1 MRNTLLLLL
10 MPLLVGC
17 QTETQLKKLGEEEL
31 LERIVSGNMP
41 EPESDSVTIQT
52 TDGTVISLDSLKKL
66 ENIGQYAEDFYT
78 GPNGNIW
85 KVVVRKKTAADD
97 AFMRK
102 VARAL
107 QAETAPEV
115 RQVDVDCGNIG
126 PLLDEVLRSDQA
138 MRQEGSSIDLQQD
151 HRNLEVV
158 VSLIE
163 QCGMPT
169 RQEVSAEQLS
179 AIWLALQHAPPP
191 WQSKYIPLL
200 EKSAERGDIAWSIIA
215 LMKDRALM
223 DEGKPQVYGT
233 QILNGQLY
241 ELEAPAYVDQRRAEV
256 GLGPLKTYLQRYGLT
271 FDVEQKK
278 R

>member
-17 QTETQLKKLGEEEL
+17 HNEPQLQKLGEEEL
-31 LERIVSGNMP
+31 LERIVSRDMP
-41 EPESDSVTIQT
+41 DPESDSVVIQT
-52 TDGTVISLDSLKKL
+52 ADGTVISLDSLKKL
-66 ENIGQYAEDFYT
+66 ENTGQYAEDFYANPD
-78 GPNGNIW
+78 GAIRR
-85 KVVVRKKTAADD
+85 VVVRKKTAADD

-107 QAETAPEV
+107 QADAAPEV
-115 RQVDVDCGNIG
+115 RQVDVDCDNIG
-126 PLLDEVLRSDQA
+126 SLLDEVLRSDQA
-138 MRQEGSSIDLQQD
+138 MRQEGSSIDPQQD

-169 RQEVSAEQLS
+169 LREVNKEQLS
-179 AIWLALQHAPPP
+179 AVWLALQHAPPP

-200 EKSAERGDIAWSIIA
+200 EQLAEQGDLDWSIIA

-223 DEGKPQVYGT
+223 YEGKPQVYGT
-233 QILNGQLY
+233 QISNGQLY
-241 ELEAPAYVDQRRAEV
+241 ELEDPAYVDQRRAEV
-256 GLGPLKTYLQRYGLT
+256 GLGPLEKYLQRYGLT
-271 FDVEQKK
+271 FDVEQKE

>member
-17 QTETQLKKLGEEEL
+17 QNEPQLQKLGEEEL
-31 LERIVSGNMP
+31 LERIVSRDMP
-41 EPESDSVTIQT
+41 DPESDSVVIQT
-52 TDGTVISLDSLKKL
+52 ADGTVISLDSLKKL
-66 ENIGQYAEDFYT
+66 ENTGQYAEDFYANPD
-78 GPNGNIW
+78 GAIRR
-85 KVVVRKKTAADD
+85 VVVRKKTAADD

-107 QAETAPEV
+107 QADAAPEV
-115 RQVDVDCGNIG
+115 RQMDVDCDNIG
-126 PLLDEVLRSDQA
+126 SLLDEVLRSDQA
-138 MRQEGSSIDLQQD
+138 MRQEGSSIDPQQD

-169 RQEVSAEQLS
+169 LREVNKEQLS
-179 AIWLALQHAPPP
+179 AVWLALQHAPPP

-200 EKSAERGDIAWSIIA
+200 EQLAEQGDLDWSIIA

-223 DEGKPQVYGT
+223 YEGKPQVYGT
-233 QILNGQLY
+233 QISNGQLY
-241 ELEAPAYVDQRRAEV
+241 ELEDPAYVDQRRAEV
-256 GLGPLKTYLQRYGLT
+256 GLGPLKKYLQRYGLT
-271 FDVEQKK
+271 FDVEQKE

>member
-17 QTETQLKKLGEEEL
+17 QNEPQLQKLGEEEL
-31 LERIVSGNMP
+31 LERIVSRDMP
-41 EPESDSVTIQT
+41 DPESDSVVIQT
-52 TDGTVISLDSLKKL
+52 ADGTVISLDSLKKL
-66 ENIGQYAEDFYT
+66 ENTGQYAEDFYANPD
-78 GPNGNIW
+78 GAIRR
-85 KVVVRKKTAADD
+85 VVVRKKTAADD

-107 QAETAPEV
+107 QADAAPEV
-115 RQVDVDCGNIG
+115 RQVDVDCDNIG
-126 PLLDEVLRSDQA
+126 SLLDEVLRSDQA
-138 MRQEGSSIDLQQD
+138 MRQEGSSIDPQQD

-169 RQEVSAEQLS
+169 LREVNKEQLS
-179 AIWLALQHAPPP
+179 AVWLALQHAPPP

-200 EKSAERGDIAWSIIA
+200 GQLAEQGDLDWSIIA

-223 DEGKPQVYGT
+223 YEGKPQVYGT
-233 QILNGQLY
+233 QISNGQLY
-241 ELEAPAYVDQRRAEV
+241 ELEDPAYVDQRRAEV
-256 GLGPLKTYLQRYGLT
+256 GLGPLKKYLQRYGLT

>member
-17 QTETQLKKLGEEEL
+17 HNEPQLQKLGEEEL
-31 LERIVSGNMP
+31 LERIVSRDMP
-41 EPESDSVTIQT
+41 DPESDSVVIQT
-52 TDGTVISLDSLKKL
+52 ADGTVISLDSLKKL
-66 ENIGQYAEDFYT
+66 ENTDQYAEDFYANPD
-78 GPNGNIW
+78 GAIRR
-85 KVVVRKKTAADD
+85 VVVRKKTAADD

-107 QAETAPEV
+107 QADAAPEV
-115 RQVDVDCGNIG
+115 RQVDVDCDNIG
-126 PLLDEVLRSDQA
+126 SLLDEVLRSDQA
-138 MRQEGSSIDLQQD
+138 MRQEGSSIDPQQD

-169 RQEVSAEQLS
+169 LREVNKEQLS
-179 AIWLALQHAPPP
+179 AVWLALQHAPPP

-200 EKSAERGDIAWSIIA
+200 EQLAEQGDLDWSIIA

-223 DEGKPQVYGT
+223 YEGKPQVYGT
-233 QILNGQLY
+233 QISNGQLY
-241 ELEAPAYVDQRRAEV
+241 ELEDPAYVDQRRAEV
-256 GLGPLKTYLQRYGLT
+256 GLGPLKKYLQRYGLT
-271 FDVEQKK
+271 FDVEQKE

>member
-1 MRNTLLLLL
+1 

-17 QTETQLKKLGEEEL
+17 QNEPQLQKLGEEEL
-31 LERIVSGNMP
+31 LERIVSRDMP
-41 EPESDSVTIQT
+41 DPESDSVVIQT
-52 TDGTVISLDSLKKL
+52 ADGTVISLDSLKKL
-66 ENIGQYAEDFYT
+66 ENTGQYAEDFYANPD
-78 GPNGNIW
+78 GAIRR
-85 KVVVRKKTAADD
+85 VVVRKKTAADD

-107 QAETAPEV
+107 QADAAPEV
-115 RQVDVDCGNIG
+115 RQMDVDCDNIG
-126 PLLDEVLRSDQA
+126 SLLDEVLRSDQA
-138 MRQEGSSIDLQQD
+138 MRQEGSSIDPQQD

-169 RQEVSAEQLS
+169 LREVNKEQLS
-179 AIWLALQHAPPP
+179 AVWLALQHAPPP

-200 EKSAERGDIAWSIIA
+200 EQLAEQGDLDWSIIA

-223 DEGKPQVYGT
+223 YEGKPQVYGT
-233 QILNGQLY
+233 QISNGQLY
-241 ELEAPAYVDQRRAEV
+241 ELEDPAYVDQRRAEV
-256 GLGPLKTYLQRYGLT
+256 GLGPLKKYLQRYGLT
-271 FDVEQKK
+271 FDVEQKE